1 MYHHWHEDGVGH
13 MGRNVGNSKEVM
25 EAPQLLVIKE
35 TRTSVLQL

>member
-25 EAPQLLVIKE
+25 EAP
-35 TRTSVLQL
+35 TSEFYNLY